1 MARNNGEH
9 TGARAGFHGIKSI
22 PMDTLDTS
30 LKERVNQLVA
40 NEFELDPTAIQPDAD
55 LYKDLGLDSLDAI
68 DLVVALE
75 RSFAFKVEEGAAK
88 AVRTIAQ
95 LYEFV
100 AMHL

>member
-1 MARNNGEH
+1 
-9 TGARAGFHGIKSI
+9 
-22 PMDTLDTS
+22 MDTLDTS
-30 LKERVNQLVA
+30 LKDSVNKLVA
-40 NEFELDPTAIQPDAD
+40 TEFELEPASVTPEAD

-75 RSFAFKVEEGAAK
+75 RKFGFKVEEGAAK
-88 AVRTIAQ
+88 LIRTVNQ

>member
-1 MARNNGEH
+1 
-9 TGARAGFHGIKSI
+9 
-22 PMDTLDTS
+22 MDTLDTT
-30 LKERVNQLVA
+30 LKERVNNLVA
-40 NEFELDPTAIQPDAD
+40 DEFELEPEAIRPDAD

-75 RSFAFKVEEGAAK
+75 RKFGFKVEEGAAK
-88 AVRTIAQ
+88 LIRTVGQ

>member
-1 MARNNGEH
+1 MA
-9 TGARAGFHGIKSI
+9 
-22 PMDTLDTS
+22 TLDTT

-40 NEFELDPTAIQPDAD
+40 AEFELEPDAITPEAD

-75 RSFAFKVEEGAAK
+75 RNFGFKVEEGAAK
-88 AVRTIAQ
+88 LIRTMAQ
-95 LYEFV
+95 LYDFV